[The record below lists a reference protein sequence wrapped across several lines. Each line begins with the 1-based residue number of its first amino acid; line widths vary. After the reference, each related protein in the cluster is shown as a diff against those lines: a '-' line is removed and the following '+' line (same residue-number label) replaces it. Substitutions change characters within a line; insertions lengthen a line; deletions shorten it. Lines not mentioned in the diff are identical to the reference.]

1 MGQVINLFPHQHS
14 LLNEND
20 EILWRL
26 QEIIDESCNGGFNS
40 LGVFGWEKKEVLKTI
55 EKLLAKKDTEKI
67 KLQYVDEYWVE
78 SEDEAKKWMQVL
90 KAVNYANYWDKEI

>member
-1 MGQVINLFPHQHS
+1 MGQIINLFPHRHQ

-26 QEIIDESCNGGFNS
+26 QEIIDESCNSGFNS
-40 LGVFGWEKKEVLKTI
+40 LGVFGWEKKEVLETI

-67 KLQYVDEYWVE
+67 KLQYIDEYWVE